1 MAKQELS
8 FDAIMASLKARQ
20 FAPVYLLMGEEGYF
34 IDQISNYIIDHIL
47 INEEKEFNLTIAYG
61 VDVEVASIINA
72 AKRYPMMAEHQVV
85 VVKEAQNVRNLDEL
99 AFYIQKPLKSTILV
113 ICYKNGSIDRRKKW
127 VAEVAKEGVV
137 FESKKLKEYQ
147 LPAFINNYM
156 RQKGL
161 EMDPKATQMMADYVG
176 ADLSRMTGELD
187 KLIITQPIGQSIVT
201 PEQIEHN
208 IGISKDYN
216 AFELR
221 NAIIDKDILKANRII
236 KYFAENPKSNPFQ
249 MNLALLFSFFSNLF
263 IAYYAPEKSEA
274 GVASFLGLKS
284 AWTAKDYVSAMHKYS
299 GMKVMQILHE
309 IRMTDARSKGV
320 ENNSVNEAD
329 LMRELVFKI
338 LH

>member
-47 INEEKEFNLTIAYG
+47 TNEEKEFNLTIAYG

-187 KLIITQPIGQSIVT
+187 KLIITQPI
-201 PEQIEHN
+201 
-208 IGISKDYN
+208 
-216 AFELR
+216 
-221 NAIIDKDILKANRII
+221 
-236 KYFAENPKSNPFQ
+236 
-249 MNLALLFSFFSNLF
+249 
-263 IAYYAPEKSEA
+263 
-274 GVASFLGLKS
+274 
-284 AWTAKDYVSAMHKYS
+284 
-299 GMKVMQILHE
+299 
-309 IRMTDARSKGV
+309 
-320 ENNSVNEAD
+320 
-329 LMRELVFKI
+329 
-338 LH
+338 